1 MIKYVNISDQNM
13 KDLLYLK
20 DEQIKDCI
28 QLLLYA
34 YRETFS
40 DPLEILKKNS
50 LGAAHYRTLH
60 LIERNEG
67 INVNELLIKLK
78 ITKQS
83 LNRVL
88 KELKRLKIIKQVRDK
103 NDTRRKLL
111 YLDQDGRKFYQQ
123 VFESQKKRIFNALK
137 HSDSDSVIKF
147 KDVLKKIIEQNSL
160 TDFDDVNVMPTSNKT
175 KKLI

>member
-1 MIKYVNISDQNM
+1 M

-20 DEQIKDCI
+20 DDQIKDCI

-40 DPLEILKKNS
+40 DPNEVLKKNS
-50 LGAAHYRTLH
+50 LGAAHHRTLH

-67 INVNELLIKLK
+67 ISVNELLIKLK

-88 KELKRLKIIKQVRDK
+88 NDLKRSKIIKQIKDN
-103 NDTRRKLL
+103 NDSRRKLL
-111 YLDQDGRKFYQQ
+111 YLDQLGRKFFNE
-123 VFESQKKRIFNALK
+123 VFKTQKKRIFNALK
-137 HSDSDSVIKF
+137 NSDSDSVLKF
-147 KDVLKKIIEQNSL
+147 KEVLIKIING
-160 TDFDDVNVMPTSNKT
+160 
-175 KKLI
+175 KK

>member
-1 MIKYVNISDQNM
+1 M

-40 DPLEILKKNS
+40 DPNEILKKNS
-50 LGAAHYRTLH
+50 LGAAHYRALH
-60 LIERNEG
+60 LVERNEG
-67 INVNELLIKLK
+67 ISVNELLLKLR

-88 KELKRLKIIKQVRDK
+88 KDLKKHKILKQIKDE

-111 YLDQDGRKFYQQ
+111 FLDQNGKKFYKEI
-123 VFESQKKRIFNALK
+123 FESQKKRIFNALK
-137 HSDSDSVIKF
+137 NSDSDSVIKF
-147 KDVLKKIIEQNSL
+147 KEVLKKIING
-160 TDFDDVNVMPTSNKT
+160 
-175 KKLI
+175 KK

>member
-60 LIERNEG
+60 LVERNEG

-111 YLDQDGRKFYQQ
+111 YLDQNGRKFYQQ

-147 KDVLKKIIEQNSL
+147 KEVLKKIING
-160 TDFDDVNVMPTSNKT
+160 
-175 KKLI
+175 KK

>member
-1 MIKYVNISDQNM
+1 MIKYVNISDRKM

-60 LIERNEG
+60 LVERNQG

-88 KELKRLKIIKQVRDK
+88 RELKRLRLIKQVRDK

-111 YLDQDGRKFYQQ
+111 YLDQNGKKFYQQ

-147 KDVLKKIIEQNSL
+147 KEVLKKIING
-160 TDFDDVNVMPTSNKT
+160 
-175 KKLI
+175 KK